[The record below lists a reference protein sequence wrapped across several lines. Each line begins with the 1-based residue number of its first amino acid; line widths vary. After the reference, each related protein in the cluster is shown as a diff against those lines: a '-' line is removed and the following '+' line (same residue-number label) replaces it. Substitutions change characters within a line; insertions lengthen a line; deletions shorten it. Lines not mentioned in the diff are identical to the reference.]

1 MKWILG
7 NLSGLRLIRFFGQV
21 GEAGKLSPVLPL
33 GYFAVPPADLTG
45 FIMSC
50 VHHGVHA
57 DAGANMKWILRN
69 LSGLRSVI
77 LFGQVG
83 EAGKS
88 SLLSPFGYFT
98 ATLAD
103 LTGFITTCVHHGVR
117 ADAGAIMRWILGNL
131 SGLKSANV
139 VVQRI
144 GHLFANLCYVW

>member
-7 NLSGLRLIRFFGQV
+7 NLSGLRLISLFGQV
-21 GEAGKLSPVLPL
+21 GEAGKPSPVLPL

-45 FIMSC
+45 FI
-50 VHHGVHA
+50 
-57 DAGANMKWILRN
+57 
-69 LSGLRSVI
+69 
-77 LFGQVG
+77 
-83 EAGKS
+83 
-88 SLLSPFGYFT
+88 
-98 ATLAD
+98 
-103 LTGFITTCVHHGVR
+103 TTCVHHGVH